1 MMKKCAVWMML
12 TVLVCMMVPVQS
24 FAAEGEVKMPNM
36 PYIKQYELPEN
47 EAMEFLK
54 KMGVG
59 WNLGNTFDATNDGYK
74 GDDLDIEKAWVG
86 IKTKENMIQAVK
98 DAGFTTIR
106 LPVSWHNHV
115 DAEFNINEP
124 WLSRVQEV
132 VDWAIGCGLYVILN
146 THHDVYADF
155 YYPDSA
161 HYDVSSRY
169 IGRIWEQLSERFKDY
184 DEHLIFESM
193 NEPRLKGTGDEWVF
207 NVSKASCQDAA
218 ECINQLNQLFV
229 DTVRKSGGNNAERYL
244 MVPGYCASV
253 EGATNELFKLPQDS
267 ADNRII
273 VSVHAYTPYPFALQ
287 SMPDGGTDSFELTN
301 IGQTSEITFFM
312 NKLYK
317 TYIAN
322 GIPVVI
328 GEFGARNKND
338 NLQSRVTF
346 SAFYAANAAA
356 RNIPCVWWDNS
367 AHKGNGELFGL
378 LNRREADWR
387 FPEIVN
393 ALMTYSNYDKIPPKE

>member
-1 MMKKCAVWMML
+1 MKRKCAVWLML
-12 TVLVCMMVPVQS
+12 FVLLCTTVPVTS
-24 FAAEGEVKMPNM
+24 FAAEGEIKMPNM
-36 PYIKQYELPEN
+36 PYIKQYALPEN

-59 WNLGNTFDATNDGYK
+59 WNLGNTFDATDDHFK

-86 IKTKENMIQAVK
+86 IKTKEDMIVAVK
-98 DAGFTTIR
+98 EAGFNTLR

-115 DAEFNINEP
+115 DADFNINEP
-124 WLSRVQEV
+124 WLNRVQEV
-132 VDWAIGCGLYVILN
+132 VDWAMDCGLYVILN
-146 THHDVYADF
+146 THHDVYEKY
-155 YYPDSA
+155 YYPDSE
-161 HYDVSSRY
+161 HYETSSRY

-193 NEPRLKGTGDEWVF
+193 NEPRLKGTEDEWVF
-207 NVSKASCQDAA
+207 NTGKATCQDAA
-218 ECINQLNQLFV
+218 ECINKLNQLFV
-229 DTVRKSGGNNAERYL
+229 ETVRSSGGNNKDRYL
-244 MVPGYCASV
+244 MVPGYCASAD
-253 EGATNELFKLPQDS
+253 GGTSELFKLPADT

-273 VSVHAYTPYPFALQ
+273 VSIHAYTPYPFALQ
-287 SMPDGGTDSFELTN
+287 SMTEGGTDTFVLTD
-301 IGQTSEITFFM
+301 IGQTSEITRFM
-312 NKLYK
+312 NKLYN

-328 GEFGARNKND
+328 GEFGARNKNE

-367 AHKGNGELFGL
+367 AHKGSGELFGL
-378 LNRREADWR
+378 LNRRNCEWR

-393 ALMTYSNYDKIPPKE
+393 ALVTYSGYDKIPPKE